1 MAIPKFVADLR
12 EHVGHAP
19 LWLSGV
25 TAVITNDEGTEV
37 LLVKRSD
44 NGHWTPVTGIIDPNE
59 EPANAAI
66 REAIEEAGIMC
77 EPTRIL
83 AIGTVGPTTY
93 LNGDVSSY
101 LDISLH
107 MRYISGTPRP
117 IDGENSEVRWFPVDA
132 LPEMNERF
140 KRTISVA
147 LADPQPTLF
156 SFDPAAAE
164 AAAEIPDL

>member
-25 TAVITNDEGTEV
+25 TAVITNDEGTEM

-117 IDGENSEVRWFPVDA
+117 N
-132 LPEMNERF
+132 
-140 KRTISVA
+140 
-147 LADPQPTLF
+147 
-156 SFDPAAAE
+156 
-164 AAAEIPDL
+164 